1 MSSHFQAQF
10 QDTAD
15 VLRGNE
21 YDLDTRKRAIR
32 VGNEQIKVNN
42 EVRQPGN
49 QYSCRPWCKNLRQGL
64 KGKDNNGGI
73 ERHKT

>member
-32 VGNEQIKVNN
+32 VGRESVDKSEQWG
-42 EVRQPGN
+42 EATR
-49 QYSCRPWCKNLRQGL
+49 
-64 KGKDNNGGI
+64 
-73 ERHKT
+73 